1 MEIFG
6 CCQYS
11 MDWCGMLWEGEGPGY
26 TSLDPTIGQGMAH
39 WSSCRQ
45 EGESGSH
52 QTWVRA
58 QVSHIMWWGP
68 QATGRD
74 YIHPERNLVP
84 SGTSLAASIPRRPFL
99 PISNLLKPD
108 ICLFF
113 LASLKHLPV
122 TSQDDSIIWDYFYS
136 SSYGLMCKYLHLKWA
151 SYNIN
156 MYT

>member
-6 CCQYS
+6 FCQSS
-11 MDWCGMLWEGEGPGY
+11 MDWCGMLWEGERPGC
-26 TSLDPTIGQGMAH
+26 TSLDPTIGQGMTH

-58 QVSHIMWWGP
+58 QVSHIMWWGS

-74 YIHPERNLVP
+74 YIHPGRNLVL
-84 SGTSLAASIPRRPFL
+84 SGTPLTASIPRRHFL
-99 PISNLLKPD
+99 PISNLLKPGL
-108 ICLFF
+108 CLSF

-122 TSQDDSIIWDYFYS
+122 TSQDRIIWDYFCS
-136 SSYGLMCKYLHLKWA
+136 STYELMCKYLHLKWA
-151 SYNIN
+151 SYNIK